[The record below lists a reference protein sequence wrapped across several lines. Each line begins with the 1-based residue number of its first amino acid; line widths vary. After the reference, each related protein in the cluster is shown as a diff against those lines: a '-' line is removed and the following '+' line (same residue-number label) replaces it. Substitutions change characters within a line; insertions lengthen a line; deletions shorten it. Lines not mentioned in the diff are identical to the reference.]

1 MKPGPLLG
9 EAGLGKKFQ
18 EDDKT
23 YRISNTLDGTER
35 DDINTNEMPELADD
49 EMALDNKFGTN
60 SKEED
65 K

>member
-1 MKPGPLLG
+1 M
-9 EAGLGKKFQ
+9 
-18 EDDKT
+18 
-23 YRISNTLDGTER
+23 LDGTER

-49 EMALDNKFGTN
+49 EMALDNKFGTD